1 MSGHHLLFL
10 KKLRHIVIIYRTV
23 GVCVRACVPGGGY
36 MALELFFV
44 SARTNKRHYH
54 ACVRVCVC
62 ACKCVNSSTHQRES
76 LAPEHLLT

>member
-44 SARTNKRHYH
+44 SARTNKRHHRHHRKNLDRFCMKLDVTRNKSYLD
-54 ACVRVCVC
+54 V
-62 ACKCVNSSTHQRES
+62 
-76 LAPEHLLT
+76 